1 MTIETL
7 KTYALRTVRPHESRD
22 RLLTTYGLFLATLLI
37 ALTAIRVA
45 GCGWDGLWV
54 SLIDKLVAGVL
65 LAIIALVWY
74 RLTAPRSGFA
84 EDLEVVEAWNNN
96 PKLRTPLSSTKAY
109 WFRGRSGRWFRN
121 VAIPALS
128 SAASRDQ
135 ITRTITMILPDPNDR
150 TVLKAY
156 ADHRNSLATGGGE
169 HWTPERIRLEIL
181 ATILVAGQTAACNRL
196 FTTRVFLIP
205 DFSVFRYDLS
215 DAGLMMT
222 REDPRLPGWF
232 SREGT
237 RFFASV
243 REDLRIATER
253 GREVTLSQVQWP
265 QLLIPVA
272 DLQSVIEQLGFNFPL
287 SDEEAQALHEVI
299 ENKDDPYA

>member
-1 MTIETL
+1 
-7 KTYALRTVRPHESRD
+7 
-22 RLLTTYGLFLATLLI
+22 
-37 ALTAIRVA
+37 
-45 GCGWDGLWV
+45 
-54 SLIDKLVAGVL
+54 
-65 LAIIALVWY
+65 
-74 RLTAPRSGFA
+74 
-84 EDLEVVEAWNNN
+84 
-96 PKLRTPLSSTKAY
+96 
-109 WFRGRSGRWFRN
+109 
-121 VAIPALS
+121 
-128 SAASRDQ
+128 
-135 ITRTITMILPDPNDR
+135 MILPDPNDR

-169 HWTPERIRLEIL
+169 RWTPERIRLEIL
-181 ATILVAGQTAACNRL
+181 ATIIVAGQTAAYNRL

-272 DLQSVIEQLGFNFPL
+272 DLQSLIEQLGFNFPL
-287 SDEEAQALHEVI
+287 SDEDAQALHEVI

>member
-1 MTIETL
+1 MTIETV
-7 KTYALRTVRPHESRD
+7 KTYALRTVRPHETRD
-22 RLLTTYGLFLATLLI
+22 RLLVTYGLLLGALLI
-37 ALTAIRVA
+37 ALTAVRVI
-45 GCGWDGLWV
+45 GGGWDGFWV
-54 SLIDKLVAGVL
+54 SLIDKLVAGVV

-96 PKLRTPLSSTKAY
+96 PKLSAPLSSTKAY

-128 SAASRDQ
+128 NAASRDQ
-135 ITRTITMILPDPNDR
+135 VTRTITMILPDPNDG

-156 ADHRNSLATGGGE
+156 ADHRNSLAGSTGGR
-169 HWTPERIRLEIL
+169 WTPERIRLEIL
-181 ATILVAGQTAACNRL
+181 ATIIAAGQTAAHNRL
-196 FTTRVFLIP
+196 FTARVFLIS

-237 RFFASV
+237 RFYASV
-243 REDLRIATER
+243 KEDLRIATER
-253 GREVTLSQVQWP
+253 GREVILSQAAWP
-265 QLLIPVA
+265 QELIPASDLPPLVA
-272 DLQSVIEQLGFNFPL
+272 QLGFNIPL
-287 SDEEAQALHEVI
+287 TDEEGQALHEAI
-299 ENKDDPYA
+299 KNKDDPYA